1 MTSDVIETIRV
12 LVVED
17 NFVVADALR
26 YLIDGYRDFETTA
39 VPTLERAFAALRT
52 SAFDVAVLDI
62 NLNGV
67 SVVPFAEHLDATGV
81 PFVFLTGYDDDELL
95 PEPLRAYKRF
105 RKPVDA
111 DPFIDS
117 LRATVAKRRN
127 AGRGTTR
134 KATGDSGPPIMR
146 DVSC

>member
-1 MTSDVIETIRV
+1 MTSDAVETIRV

-26 YLIDGYRDFETTA
+26 YLIGGYGGFEVTT

-67 SVVPFAEHLDATGV
+67 SVVPFAEHLHATDV

-95 PEPLRAYKRF
+95 PVPLRAYTRF

-111 DPFIDS
+111 DPFIDG
-117 LRATVAKRRN
+117 LRAAVAKRRA
-127 AGRGTTR
+127 AGRDTSR
-134 KATGDSGPPIMR
+134 KPTGDPGPPIMR
-146 DVSC
+146 NVSC